1 MRRIEA
7 RTVSEKVAELA
18 VRANYFL
25 PDDVLS
31 ALRRAE
37 EQETSEDGRF
47 VLAKLIENAELAAKE
62 HLPLCQDTGVAV
74 VFVTLGAE
82 VVITGGSLPEAI
94 NEGVAKGCREGY
106 LRASILADPLR
117 RDRNTG
123 DNTPAVIHIGIVP
136 GDRLVIDFLVKG
148 AGSENMSSVAM
159 LAPAEGING
168 VKRFILS
175 EVARKGASACP
186 PLIIGVGIGGTM
198 ELASTLAKRALLRPI
213 GKRSEDEAISALEEE
228 LLLLV
233 NELGIGPLGLGGR
246 TTALAV
252 NIETHPCHIA
262 SLPVAV
268 NLGCHS
274 HRHQRVVI

>member
-94 NEGVAKGCREGY
+94 NEGVAKGYREGY

-274 HRHQRVVI
+274 HRHQRVII

>member
-186 PLIIGVGIGGTM
+186 PLIIGVGIGGTI

-274 HRHQRVVI
+274 HRHQRVII

>member
-94 NEGVAKGCREGY
+94 NEGVAKGYREGY

-186 PLIIGVGIGGTM
+186 PLIIGVGIGGTI

>member
-94 NEGVAKGCREGY
+94 NEGVAKGYREGY

-123 DNTPAVIHIGIVP
+123 DNTPAVIHIEIVP

-186 PLIIGVGIGGTM
+186 PLIIGVGIGGTI

-274 HRHQRVVI
+274 HRHQRVII

>member
-274 HRHQRVVI
+274 HRHQRVII

>member
-94 NEGVAKGCREGY
+94 NEGVAKGYREGY

-123 DNTPAVIHIGIVP
+123 DNTPAVIHIEIVP

>member
-123 DNTPAVIHIGIVP
+123 DNTPAVIHIEIVP

-274 HRHQRVVI
+274 HRHQRVII

>member
-1 MRRIEA
+1 MHRIEA

-74 VFVTLGAE
+74 VFVKLGAE

-94 NEGVAKGCREGY
+94 NEGVAKGYREGY